1 MTATLT
7 LPPAAAQDRDEAA
20 ELLAMPAWLYRSE
33 AFAEDL
39 PAAEPLWR
47 GPAPMG
53 RPRAAQRAA
62 GLRSGAL
69 YLATL
74 ALALAASVPSALL
87 LA

>member
-7 LPPAAAQDRDEAA
+7 LPPAAAQDRNEAV

-39 PAAEPLWR
+39 PASEPLTR
-47 GPAPMG
+47 GGASATRSPDGA
-53 RPRAAQRAA
+53 RSR
-62 GLRSGAL
+62 LRSGAL

-74 ALALAASVPSALL
+74 ALALAASVPSAMLP
-87 LA
+87 A